1 MDHALRSEVA
11 RGSPEAMG
19 AVGLRIAV
27 AAFLAGTVASGCL
40 ADASRR
46 PPSPTPPVGPSTA
59 LGTRTARAAFVEA
72 VALYERGALDQAR
85 ARFLALVD
93 GYPQLGDYH
102 LAYLAAIEERAGRAQ
117 QAAEFDDRLLAAH
130 PASVWVPTAAAR
142 RARIALALGDPRAET
157 LAVRARDAT
166 ADGSDDRGVAL
177 SVLATLRR
185 ETQPREAYVLYQE
198 VRRGGGSAASTAR
211 DACAALETAHPELLA
226 DAQLM
231 LAEGRLLAAEARLD
245 LAARRLATAAE
256 APGDDRVEAL
266 RALAK
271 VEQQAGRLDDAIAA
285 YQRAVDI
292 APTGNLAR
300 FDLAS
305 LYWNRDR
312 DADAR
317 ALFLQ
322 IVAETPRH
330 PKYDTARY
338 ALGRIAEQRGQS
350 SEATTQFR
358 SLAAGEGDLARE
370 ARWRL
375 AWMPYRRGDFV
386 EAERAF
392 EDLGAADEK
401 DRAAASYW
409 RGRVLALQGRDAEG
423 RDALAAVLELAPD
436 GYYADLAERALAT
449 TAPAPPPPTPIA
461 LTPPASIALHAY
473 HWDRSRELRAAG
485 MTDAAARE
493 IAALVRELPDGDE
506 NQPYLLEA
514 YSDVEAHDRALKL
527 AVRLQS
533 ALAPTT
539 AAAYQFPRAYWSRV
553 VAAADA
559 ARLDPYVVLALM
571 RQESLFDRRAV
582 SPAAAYGLM
591 QLLVTTASGVAGR
604 PVDANTLF
612 DPATNITLG
621 TRYLRQ
627 LLDRFDGDLAKA
639 LAAYN
644 GGEDAVAKWERRTPG
659 TATDEFVE
667 TISYRETRHYVK
679 QVLGNYRRYRRL
691 YGAPGERRA
700 VEGAALDYEDAGDG
714 SPSADTSFP
723 ASPPNPPFDISTTT
737 SPGTT

>member
-1 MDHALRSEVA
+1 
-11 RGSPEAMG
+11 MG

-27 AAFLAGTVASGCL
+27 TVLLAGTVASGCL

-46 PPSPTPPVGPSTA
+46 PPSPTPPVGRSAAAATS
-59 LGTRTARAAFVEA
+59 TARAKFVEA
-72 VALYERGALDQAR
+72 VTLYERGALDQAR
-85 ARFLALVD
+85 TRFLTLID

-102 LAYLAAIEERAGRAQ
+102 LAYLAAIEDRAGRPKE
-117 QAAEFDDRLLAAH
+117 AAGFDDRLLAVH

-142 RARIALALGDPRAET
+142 RARIALALGDPRAE
-157 LAVRARDAT
+157 AFAGRARDVA
-166 ADGSDDRGVAL
+166 ADGTDDRGIAL
-177 SVLATLRR
+177 SVLAALRAATR
-185 ETQPREAYVLYQE
+185 PHEAYELYQE
-198 VRRGGGSAASTAR
+198 VRRGGGTAAPAAR
-211 DACAALETAHPELLA
+211 DACVALEAAHPELLA
-226 DAQLM
+226 DSQLM
-231 LAEGRLLAAEARLD
+231 LAEGRLLAAEGRLD
-245 LAARRLATAAE
+245 LASRRLATAAE
-256 APGDDRVEAL
+256 ATGDDRIEAL

-271 VEQQAGRLDDAIAA
+271 VEQQAGHLDAAIAA
-285 YQRAVDI
+285 YQRAVSI

-300 FDLAS
+300 FDLAT

-330 PKYDTARY
+330 PKYETARY
-338 ALGRIAEQRGQS
+338 ALGRIAEQQGQT
-350 SEATTQFR
+350 SEATSQFR
-358 SLAAGEGDLARE
+358 DLAAGDGELARE

-386 EAERAF
+386 GAERAF

-401 DRAAASYW
+401 DRAGAAYW
-409 RGRVLALQGRDAEG
+409 RGRVLARQGRDAESHA
-423 RDALAAVLELAPD
+423 ALATVLEVAPD

-461 LTPPASIALHAY
+461 LAPPASIALHAY

-514 YSDVEAHDRALKL
+514 YSDVEAYDRALKL
-527 AVRLQS
+527 AVRVQS
-533 ALAPTT
+533 ALPPPT
-539 AAAYQFPRAYWSRV
+539 AAAYQFPRAYWPRV

-559 ARLDPYVVLALM
+559 ERLDPYVVLSLM

-591 QLLVTTASGVAGR
+591 QLLVPTASRVAGR
-604 PVDANTLF
+604 PVDANALF

-644 GGEDAVAKWERRTPG
+644 GGEEAVAKWERRAPG

-700 VEGAALDYEDAGDG
+700 VERAILDYDDSGDG